1 MKLRPLYDQILVRR
15 TEPKSETE
23 GGLIIP
29 ETAKL
34 KSRHGAVLAVGSGRV
49 LPNGQLRPI
58 DVKVGDVVYFR
69 GVNGHEIELD
79 GEKLVLLKEGEIE
92 GLVDEP

>member
-29 ETAKL
+29 ETAKT
-34 KSRHGAVLAVGSGRV
+34 KSRNGTVLAVGSGRV
-49 LPNGQLRPI
+49 LSDGKLRPL

-69 GVNGHEIELD
+69 GINGQEVEFD
-79 GEKLVLLKEGEIE
+79 GETLVLLRESEIE
-92 GLVDEP
+92 GTEDK